1 MEYYRKMNSTPS
13 LRDHILRT
21 IQHGQM
27 RDQHKQYTQLI
38 IQQMRRRREQERRLQ
53 LLMDAQVKQFFA
65 PTTMGKNVHNFIAEG
80 EVGECSICME
90 TIKKGQHFTLLG
102 CSPTHNHSFH
112 KQCILPW
119 LTDHNTCPTCRAT
132 VR

>member
-1 MEYYRKMNSTPS
+1 MNSTFS

-21 IQHGQM
+21 IQNGQM
-27 RDQHKQYTQLI
+27 RDQHIQRTQLI
-38 IQQMRRRREQERRLQ
+38 IEQMRRRRLQEARLQ
-53 LLMDAQVKQFFA
+53 SLMDAHVKQFFA

-102 CSPTHNHSFH
+102 CSATHNHSYH
-112 KQCILPW
+112 KKCILPW
-119 LTDHNTCPTCRAT
+119 LIENNTCPKCRAV
-132 VR
+132 VRRE